1 MKSRQKLEKRNQRFS
16 EDLQPVVSK
25 PQDST
30 TNSTALSQGN
40 LKLEIVGQTPTNP
53 TNTRGGEYVF
63 EEGEW
68 WYLNGVDGGRRRANS
83 QQARQNTRM
92 WVDGKYVSK
101 SHPLYKA
108 GRYKGFEE
116 AAFSSLENYK
126 ESAEGEVYIITNK
139 AWDGWVKVGMA
150 VDAEDRLKN
159 YQTSSPFRDYVLYYS
174 YKTDDRRKAEST
186 AHSKL
191 EQLFERNNEWFKC
204 TPQEAK
210 GVLNEQQQDNG

>member
-1 MKSRQKLEKRNQRFS
+1 
-16 EDLQPVVSK
+16 
-25 PQDST
+25 
-30 TNSTALSQGN
+30 
-40 LKLEIVGQTPTNP
+40 LEIVGRTPTRDCIDCG
-53 TNTRGGEYVF
+53 TGLVLGENWTEARDRQGKYVCKPC
-63 EEGEW
+63 W
-68 WYLNGVDGGRRRANS
+68 HMRDS
-83 QQARQNTRM
+83 QRM
-92 WVDGKYVSK
+92 WVNGKHISK

-174 YKTDDRRKAEST
+174 YKTDDRRKAESK

>member
-1 MKSRQKLEKRNQRFS
+1 M
-16 EDLQPVVSK
+16 
-25 PQDST
+25 
-30 TNSTALSQGN
+30 
-40 LKLEIVGQTPTNP
+40 EIVGQTRTDLLPANP
-53 TNTRGGEYVF
+53 MGNKIRKPERYRF

-68 WYLNGVDGGRRRANS
+68 WYYYPESGTSIESGNHIKERATTLRRKLDKINTEKKKHMYVNGQRIP
-83 QQARQNTRM
+83 NT
-92 WVDGKYVSK
+92 
-101 SHPLYKA
+101 HPLYKA

-174 YKTDDRRKAEST
+174 YNTDDRRKAESK
-186 AHSKL
+186 AHSRL

-210 GVLNEQQQDNG
+210 GVLSEQQQNNG

>member
-1 MKSRQKLEKRNQRFS
+1 M
-16 EDLQPVVSK
+16 
-25 PQDST
+25 
-30 TNSTALSQGN
+30 
-40 LKLEIVGQTPTNP
+40 EIVGQTRINPKTNKP
-53 TNTRGGEYVF
+53 
-63 EEGEW
+63 
-68 WYLNGVDGGRRRANS
+68 WYYKDNPEAVK
-83 QQARQNTRM
+83 ARDAKRM
-92 WVDGKYVSK
+92 WVNGKEVK
-101 SHPLYKA
+101 KTHPLYKA

-139 AWDGWVKVGMA
+139 AWNGWVKVGMA

-174 YKTDDRRKAEST
+174 YNTDDRRKAESK
-186 AHSKL
+186 AHSRL

-210 GVLNEQQQDNG
+210 GVLSEQQQNNG

>member
-1 MKSRQKLEKRNQRFS
+1 MKSRQRSEKRKQRFS
-16 EDLQPVVSK
+16 EDSLLAVSK
-25 PQDST
+25 PQEST
-30 TNSTALSQGN
+30 TNSTAPLQGS
-40 LKLEIVGQTPTNP
+40 LRLEIVGRTPINPKTNKP
-53 TNTRGGEYVF
+53 KYYKDKPEAVK
-63 EEGEW
+63 
-68 WYLNGVDGGRRRANS
+68 
-83 QQARQNTRM
+83 ARDAKRM
-92 WVDGKYVSK
+92 WVNGKEVKK

-126 ESAEGEVYIITNK
+126 ESAEGEVYVITNK

-174 YKTDDRRKAEST
+174 YKTDDRRKAESK